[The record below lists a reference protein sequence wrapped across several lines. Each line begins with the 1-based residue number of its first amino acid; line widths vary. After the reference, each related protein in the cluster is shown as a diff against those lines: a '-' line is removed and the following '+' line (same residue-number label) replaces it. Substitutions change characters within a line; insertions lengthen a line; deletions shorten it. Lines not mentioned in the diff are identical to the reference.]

1 MTYKNSQ
8 KRYYDSSYVYFITV
22 NTKNKQSF
30 FREKI
35 WCDLW
40 IEELKI
46 LKELKPFKLFGF
58 CLNYD
63 HFHMLLRCDEKNNIS
78 QIIKFFKENFSRD
91 ANKIIRQTIVSA
103 TAPSRL
109 QMNNIVK
116 ILQKRFYKK
125 FIKKNN
131 HPVFLKFSWQKSF
144 YDHVIRN
151 EKDLEEHYNYCVYN
165 FQKHDLPEN
174 WRYTS
179 LNYPELIDSF

>member
-1 MTYKNSQ
+1 MLHKNSP

-22 NTKNKQSF
+22 NTKDKQPF

-63 HFHMLLRCDEKNNIS
+63 HFHMLLRCNREHNIS
-78 QIIKFFKENFSRD
+78 QIMQAFKKNFSQD
-91 ANKIIRQTIVSA
+91 TNKIITGVPESA
-103 TAPSRL
+103 NSNSRL
-109 QMNNIVK
+109 RKVV
-116 ILQKRFYKK
+116 L
-125 FIKKNN
+125 
-131 HPVFLKFSWQKSF
+131 LKFHAKLVNTITNPKNIQKFFWQKSF

-165 FQKHDLPEN
+165 FQKHNLPDN

-179 LNYPELIDSF
+179 LNYPELIDGF